1 MLWVCP
7 KKKKKIN
14 DNNNL
19 KKLFFSHFIFNFS
32 PMSDNLYHNQ
42 EHLGCTQGEMGGEA
56 RAKAPTSPRTLDL
69 KAVSCDTLAVTYFPS
84 LNCLLPMFLAIPV
97 PSALYKQ
104 KDERSN
110 LKQVERR
117 PTKRVIRYS
126 TSKLPGLLQ
135 SVVCQQLCP
144 HYLAMLGSGETH
156 NYLPGDLRCYT
167 RWASFLPLLYA
178 YTKRNMAD
186 Q

>member
-1 MLWVCP
+1 
-7 KKKKKIN
+7 
-14 DNNNL
+14 
-19 KKLFFSHFIFNFS
+19 
-32 PMSDNLYHNQ
+32 
-42 EHLGCTQGEMGGEA
+42 MGGEA
-56 RAKAPTSPRTLDL
+56 RAKAPTSPRNLDL

-144 HYLAMLGSGETH
+144 HYLAMLGTTFLGTFDATLAGLHS
-156 NYLPGDLRCYT
+156 YLSCTPTENAIWLISSQSDI
-167 RWASFLPLLYA
+167 
-178 YTKRNMAD
+178 
-186 Q
+186 